1 MIKAEIMEV
10 LKITE
15 EQINMLIN
23 INGGNVMKVITDLEK
38 MAVAE
43 INSKQKQ

>member
-1 MIKAEIMEV
+1 MTKAEIMEV

>member
-1 MIKAEIMEV
+1 MTKTEIMEV

-23 INGGNVMKVITDLEK
+23 INGGNATKVITDLEK

-43 INSKQKQ
+43 INSKQK

>member
-1 MIKAEIMEV
+1 MTKAEIMEV

-23 INGGNVMKVITDLEK
+23 INGGNAMKVITDLEK